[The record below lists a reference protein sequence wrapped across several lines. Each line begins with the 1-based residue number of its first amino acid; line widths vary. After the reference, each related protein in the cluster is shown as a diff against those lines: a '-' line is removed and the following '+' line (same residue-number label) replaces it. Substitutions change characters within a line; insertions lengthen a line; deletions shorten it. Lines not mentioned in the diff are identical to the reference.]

1 MIKRDVITR
10 FKSWLEI
17 NFIDAIDTATI
28 SEFCEIFKVLPEEQE
43 ILERRFL

>member
-10 FKSWLEI
+10 FKSWIEI
-17 NFIDAIDTATI
+17 NFIDCIDTATI
-28 SEFCEIFKVLPEEQE
+28 SEFCEIFNVLPEEQK

>member
-10 FKSWLEI
+10 FKSWVEI
-17 NFIDAIDTATI
+17 NYIDVINNETI
-28 SEFCEIFKVLPEEQE
+28 SEFCEIFNVLPEEQE